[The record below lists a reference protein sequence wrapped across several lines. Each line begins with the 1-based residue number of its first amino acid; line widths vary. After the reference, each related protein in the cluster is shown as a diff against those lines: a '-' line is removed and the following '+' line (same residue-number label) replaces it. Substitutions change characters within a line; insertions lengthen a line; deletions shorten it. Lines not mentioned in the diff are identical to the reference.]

1 MKVEISFDAADEVV
15 RESLKEEIIA
25 KQEFINQAADYA
37 SDGTLAEEIKEL
49 WHLMHAYNYFSPPK
63 DHYDVPY

>member
-1 MKVEISFDAADEVV
+1 MKIEISPESADEVV
-15 RESLKEEIIA
+15 REVLKASIET
-25 KQEFINQAADYA
+25 KQEYINQAADYA